1 MVSRLDNQLI
11 SKLLGRLKRFVD
23 CLVALTEEISELSTL
38 LLSFIA
44 HLLLKNSIPQDNDM
58 IEMLILRVLDQS
70 ENELQHS
77 IIQMQHSVIELI
89 RVVPSIR
96 LDNILE
102 KAKSR
107 PL

>member
-1 MVSRLDNQLI
+1 
-11 SKLLGRLKRFVD
+11 VD
-23 CLVALTEEISELSTL
+23 CLVALTEEICELSTL

-58 IEMLILRVLDQS
+58 IETLILRVLNQS
-70 ENELQHS
+70 ATERQQS
-77 IIQMQHSVIELI
+77 IIQMQHSVIELL

-96 LDNILE
+96 LDDILE